1 MERLEKNFLW
11 LSAANIV
18 GSLFGALL
26 VIYLARV
33 LEAEYFGY
41 LSYATAIVFYL
52 FNFVDLGLSTY
63 GIREVAKDPS
73 GAGEYVSNIVSF
85 KLMVAGILFTAF
97 VALCFFT
104 TQPPIIKFIMV
115 EAALMLFAS
124 ALATEWA
131 FQGMEKMRMVFVSF
145 AVTTFLQ
152 LMLSIFFVK
161 GPADILRVP
170 LITFIGSLPIVVTF
184 LWHFRFRFRLSRIDF
199 NKIKIY
205 LSSSMVIWAISVFAQ
220 AYNGLDIV
228 ILGFF
233 RAPAEIGC
241 FTVARRIVGGVAVLM
256 ILLANAVLP
265 RLSSTFAGDIAQF
278 RRATAKFLRVS
289 IFMVILIFV
298 PLVLFSGQIISLT
311 VGSEY
316 ISASV
321 PLRIMA
327 CALVLVMFNLPYST
341 GLIAAR
347 FEKDVLKQVFVSAS
361 LSVILN
367 FALMPKYGMIGAS
380 VSFLSAELLALI
392 WILVIYH
399 KRIRLLRP
407 M

>member
-1 MERLEKNFLW
+1 
-11 LSAANIV
+11 
-18 GSLFGALL
+18 
-26 VIYLARV
+26 
-33 LEAEYFGY
+33 
-41 LSYATAIVFYL
+41 
-52 FNFVDLGLSTY
+52 
-63 GIREVAKDPS
+63 
-73 GAGEYVSNIVSF
+73 
-85 KLMVAGILFTAF
+85 
-97 VALCFFT
+97 
-104 TQPPIIKFIMV
+104 
-115 EAALMLFAS
+115 
-124 ALATEWA
+124 
-131 FQGMEKMRMVFVSF
+131 
-145 AVTTFLQ
+145 
-152 LMLSIFFVK
+152 
-161 GPADILRVP
+161 
-170 LITFIGSLPIVVTF
+170 
-184 LWHFRFRFRLSRIDF
+184 
-199 NKIKIY
+199 
-205 LSSSMVIWAISVFAQ
+205 MVIWAISVFAQ

-278 RRATAKFLRVS
+278 RRATAKFLRIS
-289 IFMVILIFV
+289 ILMMILVFV

-316 ISASV
+316 ISASA

-327 CALVLVMFNLPYST
+327 CALALVMFNLPYST

-347 FEKDVLKQVFVSAS
+347 FEKDVLKQVFVSAV

-367 FALMPKYGMIGAS
+367 FVLMPKYGMIGAS